1 MQKKIYKG
9 REKIL
14 EGFKNEIF
22 PFNYGEVYEERM
34 RLEREEEKEEEER
47 NNIRNKNDLIDYK
60 RLMRKIGFKERNINS
75 ELVKKHFFTY
85 DLGYVLKNF
94 KKSKT
99 NSKRNQIHV
108 TMIKNGLSD
117 LKEEITNINGE
128 EKKSKNQ
135 MK

>member
-1 MQKKIYKG
+1 
-9 REKIL
+9 
-14 EGFKNEIF
+14 
-22 PFNYGEVYEERM
+22 M
-34 RLEREEEKEEEER
+34 RFEREEEKEEEER

-108 TMIKNGLSD
+108 TMILNGLSD
-117 LKEEITNINGE
+117 LKEEITNINRE

>member
-1 MQKKIYKG
+1 MG
-9 REKIL
+9 
-14 EGFKNEIF
+14 
-22 PFNYGEVYEERM
+22 
-34 RLEREEEKEEEER
+34 
-47 NNIRNKNDLIDYK
+47 D
-60 RLMRKIGFKERNINS
+60 
-75 ELVKKHFFTY
+75 
-85 DLGYVLKNF
+85 VLKNF